1 MLDKKEKQNRKMNRN
16 MNRKMNRRS
25 ISLKVFPLFLAM
37 MMAFLT
43 GCGKKEEPTTAIPE
57 KEYIGDTARNTVRLS
72 SHGNVLEI
80 AVEDYTGVTY
90 NLDELKTYIQ
100 SEVDAY
106 NKSVGV
112 NKVSFREIRQEGDI
126 VKTAISYSDLDA
138 YTEFNRMSVTLS
150 SYNAAEADRIAE
162 EEAAK
167 YKVEEDTG
175 EAPQISDAELAEA
188 GYDPEQM
195 DQTQIEQ
202 LTEAEK
208 ATAVFYGPEGNQV
221 ASEKIDSSQNMML
234 VTTEAISVE
243 LEDGKLLYVND
254 HGKFS
259 DNSIIT
265 DGKGTAV
272 IVLFLG
278 M

>member
-1 MLDKKEKQNRKMNRN
+1 MLEKKEKQNRKMNRN

-43 GCGKKEEPTTAIPE
+43 SCGKKEEPTTAIPE

-167 YKVEEDTG
+167 YKVEEDTE

>member
-1 MLDKKEKQNRKMNRN
+1 MKELKKK
-16 MNRKMNRRS
+16 KMNRRYIS
-25 ISLKVFPLFLAM
+25 IKIFPLFLAIL
-37 MMAFLT
+37 MACLT
-43 GCGKKEEPTTAIPE
+43 ACGKKEEPTTAMPE
-57 KEYIGDTARNTVRLS
+57 KEYIGNTARNTVRLS

-90 NLDELKTYIQ
+90 NIEELKTYIQ

-138 YTEFNRMSVTLS
+138 YTEFNRMAVTLS

-162 EEAAK
+162 EEAARFK
-167 YKVEEDTG
+167 AEEDT
-175 EAPQISDAELAEA
+175 EAPPQISDAELAEA

-195 DQTQIEQ
+195 DQSQMEQ

-208 ATAVFYGPEGNQV
+208 VTAVFYGPEGNQV

-243 LEDGKLLYVND
+243 LEDGRLLYVNE

-265 DGKGTAV
+265 DGEGTAV

>member
-1 MLDKKEKQNRKMNRN
+1 MKELKKK
-16 MNRKMNRRS
+16 KMNRRYIS
-25 ISLKVFPLFLAM
+25 IKIFPLFLAM
-37 MMAFLT
+37 LMACLT
-43 GCGKKEEPTTAIPE
+43 ACGKKEEPTTAMPE
-57 KEYIGDTARNTVRLS
+57 KEYIGNTARNTVRLS

-90 NLDELKTYIQ
+90 NIEELKTYIQ

-138 YTEFNRMSVTLS
+138 YTEFNRMAVTLS

-162 EEAAK
+162 EEAARFK
-167 YKVEEDTG
+167 AEEDT
-175 EAPQISDAELAEA
+175 EAPPQISDAELAEA

-195 DQTQIEQ
+195 DQSQMEQ

-208 ATAVFYGPEGNQV
+208 VTAVFYGPEGNQV

-243 LEDGKLLYVND
+243 LEDGRLLYVNE

-265 DGKGTAV
+265 DGEGTAV